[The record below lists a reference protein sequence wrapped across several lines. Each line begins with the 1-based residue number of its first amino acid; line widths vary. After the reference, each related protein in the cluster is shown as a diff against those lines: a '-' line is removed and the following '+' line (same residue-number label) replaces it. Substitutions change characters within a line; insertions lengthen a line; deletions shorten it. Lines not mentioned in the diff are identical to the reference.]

1 MSTSPRLKPLL
12 CHVNLARGFR
22 GGERQTELLVRGLAA
37 HGIRQ
42 KLIVRT
48 GAPLAQRLAGLPDL
62 HLVEAGGPAGGLLA
76 TQRLLRGAALVHSH
90 EGRGLHVCA
99 LHHRLHSV
107 PYIATRRVLG
117 RRIRGRWTRSV
128 YYRAATVVAVSAAV
142 EKILHGDVPA
152 IKTQV
157 LYDAISRLPC
167 DAGRVRQLKQ
177 AWPEKLLIGNVAA
190 LDAKKGQIHL
200 INVARR
206 LQHSH
211 PNLHFVLVGSGE
223 NEEYCRRQ
231 ARGLNNLSMTGFVDN
246 VGDYLA
252 AFDVFVFPTYAEGL
266 GSGLLDA
273 MSFSL
278 PLIASRVG
286 GIPELVRHGDNGL
299 LVGVTDETALRD
311 AIVSLAGDP
320 VGRAAMGAAG
330 KRFADGFTV
339 DRMVGQYLELYASVY
354 PGFGK
359 LEAQT

>member
-22 GGERQTELLVRGLAA
+22 GGERQTELLVRGLST

-42 KLIVRT
+42 KLIIRA

-62 HLVEAGGPAGGLLA
+62 QLVEAGGLAGGLVA
-76 TQRLLRGAALVHSH
+76 TQRLLRGAALIHSH
-90 EGRGLHVCA
+90 EGRGLHACA
-99 LHHRLHSV
+99 LFHRLHQV
-107 PYIATRRVLG
+107 PYVATRRVVG
-117 RRIRGRWTRSV
+117 RPIRGRWARSV
-128 YYRAATVVAVSAAV
+128 YRRAATVVAISAAV
-142 EKILHGDVPA
+142 EKILRGDVPA
-152 IKTQV
+152 IRTQV
-157 LYDAISRLPC
+157 LYDALRYLPS
-167 DAGRVRQLKQ
+167 DPSRVRQLKQ
-177 AWPEKLLIGNVAA
+177 AWPDKLLIGNVAA
-190 LDAKKGQIHL
+190 LDAKKGQLHL

-211 PNLHFVLVGSGE
+211 PNLHFVLVGGGE
-223 NEEYCRRQ
+223 DEENCRRQ
-231 ARGLNNLSMTGFVDN
+231 AQGLTNLSMTGFVDN

-252 AFDVFVFPTYAEGL
+252 AFDLFVFPTYAEGL
-266 GSGLLDA
+266 GSSLLDA

-299 LVGVTDETALRD
+299 LVGVADETALRD

-320 VGRAAMGAAG
+320 AGRAAMGAAG